1 MASSDIR
8 AKIAKGL
15 KKAVAKTGSS
25 ASEPVYLVQ
34 KTVTPGNPLSP
45 GTVTSNDVLLKDA
58 IFKSYD
64 KNLNDSNIKTGDRQL
79 VSQYDVP
86 IKTGDVV
93 KQGATTYL
101 VISVDER
108 APTSD
113 TLIYFA
119 QCRVS
124 GNA

>member
-1 MASSDIR
+1 MSSSDIR
-8 AKIAKGL
+8 AKIARGL
-15 KKAVAKTGSS
+15 KKAVAKTGSAS
-25 ASEPVYLVQ
+25 SEPVYLVQ
-34 KTVTPGNPLSP
+34 KTAVPGNPLSP
-45 GTVTSNDVLLKDA
+45 GAVTSNDVLLKDA

-86 IKTGDVV
+86 IKTGDVI
-93 KQGATTYL
+93 KQGTTKYL
-101 VISVDER
+101 VIDVDER

-119 QCRVS
+119 QCRVG